1 MAFQKV
7 IVIMSGGGDT
17 GLIKLSGSFDGL
29 NDVRCECKCGNPRK
43 GSKLYVFAD
52 EITELTFDGDKTTF
66 EVPISAKSDIACLL
80 YDGGKTLIGS
90 SGGRADRRQL
100 EGRLDAMRRKK
111 AREAALKRE
120 SEERIAREKETRAEE
135 ARKLAE
141 NERKRAEAQASVHS
155 DSTVRCDV
163 PAGAE
168 KSFRGQE
175 DAFCRPSREEDAR
188 NRNGAMRGAQACDT
202 ESLFGTGAETADDS
216 YARAVLRN
224 GVTYDGTNFFRAVK
238 PQLDEMFVRYPA
250 ESRLNAIVPNSKW
263 VRVDLED
270 GDYYVLGLLFD
281 LSEPTFICYGI
292 PGTGTTPPPSEISDV
307 CVWLP
312 LDNSLPQGAGFWVI
326 YQSATNGKCIK

>member
-135 ARKLAE
+135 ARRLAE
-141 NERKRAEAQASVHS
+141 EARRLAEERAESSRALRRDETGGEKRRENEHINTRRPVHA
-155 DSTVRCDV
+155 DDV
-163 PAGAE
+163 PN
-168 KSFRGQE
+168 
-175 DAFCRPSREEDAR
+175 RETDV
-188 NRNGAMRGAQACDT
+188 RGASACRNEANSFPYEAQIT
-202 ESLFGTGAETADDS
+202 DDS